1 MFPLQQISYID
12 NTNNLILFLALIILS
27 WLLLTVLNNEFEK
40 FDNQNAIWFKILKCN
55 LLSCFFAT
63 FVMYFIC
70 VHLAKANPKNLIDSL
85 VDIYDNKLSPYLYI
99 TNSVE
104 STYNNWDN
112 LWFLWIFVASIFY
125 ILCCQLNVNK
135 NINLQNIFLFPRTIK
150 KVKGTEL
157 YKYDYLIKAII
168 LLVLVAPLVLIT
180 TYELC
185 MTIILLLIVIIYSF
199 TFSKLIWFSFILFSC
214 EITFLLLI
222 SAFNI
227 SLYQDYLNIIMNCT
241 FLNLFTTWL
250 LVKVR

>member
-70 VHLAKANPKNLIDSL
+70 VHLAKANPNNLIDSL

-104 STYNNWDN
+104 STYNHWDN
-112 LWFLWIFVASIFY
+112 FWFLWIFVASIFY
-125 ILCCQLNVNK
+125 VLCCQVNLNK
-135 NINLQNIFLFPRTIK
+135 NIELQKIFLITRSIK
-150 KVKGTEL
+150 ECQRIESHKCN
-157 YKYDYLIKAII
+157 YLIKAIFI
-168 LLVLVAPLVLIT
+168 LVLVAPLILIT

-214 EITFLLLI
+214 EATFLFLI
-222 SAFNI
+222 NSFNI

-241 FLNLFTTWL
+241 FLNLFITWL
-250 LVKVR
+250 LVKLK